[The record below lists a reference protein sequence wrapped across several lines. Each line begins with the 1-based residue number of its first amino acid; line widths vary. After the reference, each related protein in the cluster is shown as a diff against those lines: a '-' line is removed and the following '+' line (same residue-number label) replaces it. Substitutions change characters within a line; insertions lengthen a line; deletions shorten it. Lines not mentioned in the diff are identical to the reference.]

1 MKNKYTAVFIDYLTI
16 TMGVCLYAITLAF
29 CVLPY
34 KLTSGGV
41 AGIGTLVFYATGF
54 EVQNTYIII
63 NVALLGAAIIEL
75 GWRFC
80 IKTIYATFSLTFA
93 IWAAQRIFEMVD
105 KPLLFGDELFMAC
118 IISAIGT
125 GSGLALCFLA
135 GGSTGGTDIIAAI
148 VNKYRNMSIGKVI
161 MIVDI
166 AIISSCYFV
175 FHDIQ
180 RVVFGYVLLVLA
192 TGTIDYWLGRNNQ
205 SVEFKIFS
213 RNPNQI
219 AETLV
224 RNGMGVTILNGEG
237 FYTRSERRVIIS
249 VVNRR
254 ERLLVFRMIKSIDPF
269 AFVTMGNVSGVWGEG
284 FDNMKD
290 KESKANAH
298 IMVMLTDDKQE
309 MENVNHQLGSGFQL
323 RSIREIG
330 CDMDYPINKDILSPD
345 YVVRTRFV
353 KYYYGY
359 DCIAVD
365 PNADPQAG
373 ILPIILV
380 TGKAATDHPTIQR
393 FATFEDL
400 KKFLLKNKG

>member
-1 MKNKYTAVFIDYLTI
+1 MKSKYTAVILDYLTI
-16 TMGVCLYAITLAF
+16 TLGVCLYAITLAF

-54 EVQNTYIII
+54 EVQNTYLII
-63 NVALLGAAIIEL
+63 NIALLGAAVIEL

-93 IWAAQRIFEMVD
+93 IWAAQRIYEIVD

-118 IISAIGT
+118 IIAAIGT

-166 AIISSCYFV
+166 IIISCCYLV

-205 SVEFKIFS
+205 SVEFKIYS

-219 AETLV
+219 ADTLI

-237 FYTRSERRVIIS
+237 VYTRSERRVIIC
-249 VVNRR
+249 VVSRR
-254 ERLLVFRMIKSIDPF
+254 ERLLVFRMIKSIDPY

-284 FDNMKD
+284 FDMMKI
-290 KESKANAH
+290 KESKTNAH
-298 IMVMLTDDKQE
+298 VMVLLTDNQEE
-309 MENVNHQLGSGFQL
+309 MENVRRKLGPGYQL
-323 RSIREIG
+323 RSVQDIG
-330 CDMDYPINKDILSPD
+330 CDINHPINKDILSPD
-345 YVVRTRFV
+345 YVVRTCFV

-359 DCIAVD
+359 DCIAID
-365 PNADPQAG
+365 PNANVQAG

-380 TGKAATDHPTIQR
+380 TGKAATDHPTVRR
-393 FATFEDL
+393 FATFDEL
-400 KKFLLKNKG
+400 KKSFGKKKH

>member
-1 MKNKYTAVFIDYLTI
+1 MKSKYTAVLIDYLTI
-16 TMGVCLYAITLAF
+16 TMGVCLYAMTLAF

-175 FHDIQ
+175 FHDSWLQ
-180 RVVFGYVLLVLA
+180 VLS
-192 TGTIDYWLGRNNQ
+192 TIGWGVTTNLLNSR
-205 SVEFKIFS
+205 FS
-213 RNPNQI
+213 R
-219 AETLV
+219 
-224 RNGMGVTILNGEG
+224 VTPI
-237 FYTRSERRVIIS
+237 
-249 VVNRR
+249 
-254 ERLLVFRMIKSIDPF
+254 RLPRHWC
-269 AFVTMGNVSGVWGEG
+269 VTVW
-284 FDNMKD
+284 
-290 KESKANAH
+290 A
-298 IMVMLTDDKQE
+298 
-309 MENVNHQLGSGFQL
+309 
-323 RSIREIG
+323 
-330 CDMDYPINKDILSPD
+330 
-345 YVVRTRFV
+345 
-353 KYYYGY
+353 
-359 DCIAVD
+359 
-365 PNADPQAG
+365 
-373 ILPIILV
+373 
-380 TGKAATDHPTIQR
+380 
-393 FATFEDL
+393 
-400 KKFLLKNKG
+400 